1 MTYLDGNSDR
11 IAQWEDL
18 QPKEIQAAAR
28 AMLETGKYLTRV
40 NGLWHKLEA
49 QDLTQMKLVLIAE
62 SKREQSEKLTQ
73 TNEDACGSGNAN
85 ISQNFQTGENPNLS
99 EAPNDQKAPRL
110 TKLEKRR
117 LKRKA
122 WLEFWL
128 PKLQFIR
135 AYVHQRDKYGWTR
148 PRSCTEISKWVGIP
162 PYKVSRIAQKA
173 LQLGFIAKAGRC
185 YVPKIGRPPK
195 I

>member
-1 MTYLDGNSDR
+1 MTYIDGNSDR

-18 QPKEIQAAAR
+18 QPEEMPAAAR
-28 AMLETGKYLTRV
+28 AMLESGKYLFRV
-40 NGLWHKLEA
+40 NGLWHKLEP

-62 SKREQSEKLTQ
+62 AKREHGAKLTM
-73 TNEDACGSGNAN
+73 TKVN
-85 ISQNFQTGENPNLS
+85 ISEVQNVDKSGRI
-99 EAPNDQKAPRL
+99 PRL

-117 LKRKA
+117 LKREA

-135 AYVHQRDKYGWTR
+135 TYVHQRDRYGWTR
-148 PRSCTEISKWVGIP
+148 PRTCSEISKWVGLP

-173 LQLGFIAKAGRC
+173 IQLGFIAKEGRC
-185 YVPKIGRPPK
+185 YIPKIGRPPV